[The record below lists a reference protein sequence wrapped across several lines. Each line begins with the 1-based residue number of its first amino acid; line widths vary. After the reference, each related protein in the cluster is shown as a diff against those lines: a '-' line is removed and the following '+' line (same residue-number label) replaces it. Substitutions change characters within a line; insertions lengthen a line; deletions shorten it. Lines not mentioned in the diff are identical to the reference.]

1 MEGTDDDSVEPEDPH
16 EWSSEK
22 VATFAEKS
30 RRVHRL
36 GTRRSMTLFFPLFLE
51 MMISRGRLP

>member
-22 VATFAEKS
+22 VATIGY
-30 RRVHRL
+30 V
-36 GTRRSMTLFFPLFLE
+36 
-51 MMISRGRLP
+51 RGRG